1 MRAALARR
9 LRRMSPL
16 RRIVVIGLAG
26 VVGALALLTAAGA
39 ADNRIHADDS
49 LRNVT
54 VNGTEVGARSRA
66 EVRTALESLQPKV
79 ATLAVELVGNE
90 RTLTVT
96 AGDAGLSIDVDA
108 TTEGVMRAGRGGF
121 AAGGWVL
128 GLVRPR
134 EAPLVLTYDDA
145 RLTAALAPFG
155 TPRDDSVT
163 MTVDNG
169 SIVVNTGKEGFAA
182 DVAAVGRDLVE
193 SARRGDRPV
202 RARVNTTIVPPTL
215 SAVERAA
222 LADRANAA
230 TAGGIGLQL
239 GDVTKQ
245 IDERTLG
252 SWIRPTSD
260 GRDYTVDDTAARRAA
275 VALFPGAGGPGRDAK
290 IVVFLGQVI
299 IAEGEPATACCNAD
313 TGARVS
319 KALHAS
325 SRTVALAYAETPR
338 PKGREWAAG
347 LGIKEVVGE
356 FTTRYPA
363 GQPRVTNIKRIA
375 ELTQG
380 ALIEPGKTFS
390 INQFVGRRT
399 VEKGFVAGGVIQ
411 DGVFQEDVGG
421 GISQYATT
429 LFNAAFFGGLDFVS
443 YQSHS
448 IYISRYPY
456 GREATVSYPEP
467 DLIIQNTTPYTVLV
481 WPTATDTSITVQLYS
496 TKFASGAQT
505 NQTERP
511 FNTACTRV
519 TTERTRTYVDG
530 RAPKVDTVTAI
541 YQKEGIDCVGNPTP
555 GATTTTTT
563 TTTTAPP
570 PTTTAPATVPPTTLP
585 GPPPTTT
592 RGP

>member
-1 MRAALARR
+1 M
-9 LRRMSPL
+9 
-16 RRIVVIGLAG
+16 V
-26 VVGALALLTAAGA
+26 
-39 ADNRIHADDS
+39 
-49 LRNVT
+49 
-54 VNGTEVGARSRA
+54 
-66 EVRTALESLQPKV
+66 
-79 ATLAVELVGNE
+79 
-90 RTLTVT
+90 
-96 AGDAGLSIDVDA
+96 
-108 TTEGVMRAGRGGF
+108 
-121 AAGGWVL
+121 

-145 RLTAALAPFG
+145 KLTAALSPFG

-163 MTVDNG
+163 MTVKNG
-169 SIVVNTGKEGFAA
+169 SIIVNTGKEGFAA
-182 DVAAVGRDLVE
+182 DVAAVGTDLVA

-215 SAVERAA
+215 SSAERTA

-230 TAGGIGLQL
+230 TAGGLTLQL

-245 IDERTLG
+245 VDERTVRG
-252 SWIRPTSD
+252 WIRPSPD
-260 GRDYTVDDTAARRAA
+260 GRDYTVEDTAARPAA
-275 VALFPGAGGPGRDAK
+275 IALFPGAGGPGRDAK
-290 IVVFLGQVI
+290 VVVFLGQVI
-299 IAEGEPATACCNAD
+299 IAEGEPATSCCNAD
-313 TGARVS
+313 TATRVS
-319 KALHAS
+319 AALHAS

-338 PKGREWAAG
+338 PKGREWAAT

-363 GQPRVTNIKRIA
+363 GQPRVVNIKRIA

-380 ALIEPGKTFS
+380 VLIEPGKTFS

-399 VEKGFVAGGVIQ
+399 IEKGFVAGGVIQ

-448 IYISRYPY
+448 IYITRYPY

-467 DLIIQNTTPYTVLV
+467 DLVIQNTTPYGILV

-505 NQTERP
+505 NQTEKP
-511 FNTACTRV
+511 FNSACTRV

-541 YQKEGIDCVGNPTP
+541 YQKEGIDCGGNPTP
-555 GATTTTTT
+555 GATTTTTST
-563 TTTTAPP
+563 TLPPTTAPP
-570 PTTTAPATVPPTTLP
+570 ATPPTTAA
-585 GPPPTTT
+585 PPPTTT